1 VDNSGSGNAMT
12 EIALALAMAFF
23 SIMVL
28 TMISMRVGNGQVSTA
43 NVAVLAQSISGSQ
56 SGAKIAPDRNDVV
69 LIHYR
74 GVFLNKNMTKTDPGS
89 LNGSQRV
96 ILALD
101 PALPLDEAISVRAR
115 LNHPNLIVSTL
126 DKKWLEALR
135 RKYHESP

>member
-1 VDNSGSGNAMT
+1 MT

-43 NVAVLAQSISGSQ
+43 NAAVLAPSNSGSQ
-56 SGAKIAPDRNDVV
+56 SVAQIAPERDDVV

-74 GVFLNKNMTKTDPGS
+74 GVFLNKNMEKADPAS
-89 LNGSQRV
+89 LNGTQRV

-101 PALPLDEAISVRAR
+101 PALPLDKAISVRAR

-126 DKKWLEALR
+126 DNKWLEALR